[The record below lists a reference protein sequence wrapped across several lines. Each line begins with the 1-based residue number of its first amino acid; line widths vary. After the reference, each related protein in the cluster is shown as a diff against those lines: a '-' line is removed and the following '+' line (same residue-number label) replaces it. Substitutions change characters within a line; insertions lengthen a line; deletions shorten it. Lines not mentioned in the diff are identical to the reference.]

1 MSEELNRYKKLVPF
15 LGETLGSV
23 FEVTLY
29 DLRDPAYPILAS
41 ANTRE
46 GDQENLRA
54 FVMEAAE
61 SRNVQE
67 KGYYANRMVATDAAR
82 MLKASA
88 FFLYDKDGKAIGA
101 LCLSLRC
108 DFFLKMS
115 SFAGSFLN
123 FNMEDLESELPEDFE
138 GAVPE
143 RKEPAPPR
151 EISLD
156 TITEYIQDYSVEP
169 SRISQ
174 DERMEIILDLYDMG
188 VYGLKGAVARTAL
201 ELQVSEQSIYRYLTK
216 IKRAREW

>member
-1 MSEELNRYKKLVPF
+1 MNGELSRYKKLVPF

-29 DLRDPAYPILAS
+29 DLRDPTYPILAS

-46 GDQENLRA
+46 NDQESLRA

-61 SRNVQE
+61 SRNVQT
-67 KGYYANRMVATDAAR
+67 KGYYTNRAVATDSAR
-82 MLKASA
+82 MLKASV
-88 FFLYDKDGKAIGA
+88 FFLYDRDGRAIGA

-108 DFFLKMS
+108 ELFLKMS
-115 SFAGSFLN
+115 SFAGSILN
-123 FNMEDLESELPEDFE
+123 FNMEDLEGELPEGFE
-138 GAVPE
+138 ETAPE
-143 RKEPAPPR
+143 QKESGSPR